1 MGQGRGARLSIL
13 VTAVVL
19 LCSACASM
27 EVRREEADAHYQ
39 MANSY
44 LQQERGFQDETNR
57 RMAYP
62 ELMEAIRL
70 DPNNASYYL
79 VLGTLYLYSREFL
92 KAESEIRK
100 ALDIDPN
107 LGDARNNLGLVFIE
121 QGRLNEAIVEFKKA
135 VDNLSYQTAEVA
147 YFNLGR
153 ASFLVGNYTEAAEA
167 LNRSLAILPAN
178 VEARFF
184 LGRSYVKLGRLRD
197 AEKAFLAALEMD
209 PDAPRTHYE
218 LGVVLFKLDR
228 KEEASQHFQQ
238 VVKLDPDSE
247 IADQARTYI
256 KLLR

>member
-1 MGQGRGARLSIL
+1 MGQGRGTRLSVL
-13 VTAVVL
+13 VSAVFL

-27 EVRREEADAHYQ
+27 EVRREEADAHYR

-44 LQQERGFQDETNR
+44 LQQGRGFQDETNR
-57 RMAYP
+57 RKAYP

-70 DPNNASYYL
+70 DPDNASYHL
-79 VLGTLYLYSREFL
+79 VLGTIYLYNREFPV
-92 KAESEIRK
+92 AEREIKK
-100 ALDIDPN
+100 ALDLDPN
-107 LGDARNNLGLVFIE
+107 LGDARNNLGLVYIE

-135 VDNLSYQTAEVA
+135 VGNFSYQTAEVA

-167 LNRSLAILPAN
+167 LNRSLAILPTN

-184 LGRSYVKLGRLRD
+184 LGRSYVKLGRLGD
-197 AEKAFLAALEMD
+197 AEKAFQAALEMD

-218 LGVVLFKLDR
+218 LGVVLFKRDR
-228 KEEASQHFQQ
+228 KEEASQHFQK
-238 VVKLDPDSE
+238 VMKLDPGSE